1 MKIKDYAK
9 VGGTA
14 NARGKKKLLRHQA
27 VRKRSK
33 KIRLRVEKFKIYLW
47 ENTPKRDLVE
57 GKTQ

>member
-33 KIRLRVEKFKIYLW
+33 KIRLRVEKFKIYL
-47 ENTPKRDLVE
+47 
-57 GKTQ
+57 